1 MGNLVGE
8 IMSKDPVSV
17 EEGDFVTRAR
27 QLIRDNQLRGLPML
41 NGEGHVAGIVTDR
54 DMLKIASTRSNVT
67 VSGFSVVAPLVTPE
81 TDVAEA
87 AKLLLS
93 ANYAILP
100 VVPSSEDHRLEGV
113 VSPIDIFKKIDPEKL
128 ADRKVKEIMNAEIKT
143 CSPQDS
149 VTKVWDAMLD
159 SDFTGMPVLDE
170 KGKPLGMI
178 TRFDILKT
186 GGARIGKD
194 TKDVMKVEKLMS
206 TPLFSIDPEASLRDA
221 AKVMLDRDIGRISVV
236 DDGKLV
242 GIIDRF
248 DVIKA
253 IFGEGQ

>member
-1 MGNLVGE
+1 MRISVGE

-27 QLIRDNQLRGLPML
+27 QLIRDNQLRGLPIKD
-41 NGEGHVAGIVTDR
+41 GEGLVAGIVTDR
-54 DMLKIASTRSNVT
+54 DMLKISSTRSNVT
-67 VSGFSVVAPLVTPE
+67 VSGFSVEAPLVTPE
-81 TDVAEA
+81 TDIEEA

-93 ANYAILP
+93 VNYAILP
-100 VVPSSEDHRLEGV
+100 VVPSPEDRRIVGV

-128 ADRKVKEIMNAEIKT
+128 TGKMVKDAMSRDTKT
-143 CSPQDS
+143 CTTQDS

-159 SDFTGMPVLDE
+159 SDFTGMPVVDE
-170 KGKPLGMI
+170 KGRALGMI

-186 GGARIGKD
+186 GGARVSRD
-194 TKDVMKVEKLMS
+194 TKEVMKVERLMS
-206 TPLFSIDPEASLRDA
+206 TPLYSVGSETSLRDA
-221 AKVMLDRDIGRISVV
+221 AKMMLDREIGRISVV

-242 GIIDRF
+242 GIIDRY